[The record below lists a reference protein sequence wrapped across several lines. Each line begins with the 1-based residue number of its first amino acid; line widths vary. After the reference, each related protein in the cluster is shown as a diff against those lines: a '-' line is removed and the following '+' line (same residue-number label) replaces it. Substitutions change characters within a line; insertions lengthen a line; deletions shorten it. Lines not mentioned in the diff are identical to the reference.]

1 VGADAVAHG
10 ATGKGNDQVRF
21 KLSYYALAPDIKVIA
36 PWRERDLTS
45 PTRPNGGKR
54 SDVRQISGFRHLILL
69 RSSLS
74 RIKFGSSCIR
84 ASRAVRCVW
93 S

>member
-54 SDVRQISGFRHLILL
+54 SDVRQISGFRHWKSMLVRMPFL
-69 RSSLS
+69 RKVANNSG
-74 RIKFGSSCIR
+74 RIKTASC
-84 ASRAVRCVW
+84 A
-93 S
+93 